1 MTFGEIIKKLR
12 IENQYTQSEL
22 AEKLGLKLS
31 TMQKYESGA
40 ILNVKLETIRKL
52 CEIFEIPTSLLIFPE
67 NVVIPL
73 NDDMKIKEV
82 YNVNQMIDCNR
93 LFLSFNDTGRKK
105 SIEYMTDLYDTGK
118 YVYQSS
124 TAKTP

>member
-1 MTFGEIIKKLR
+1 MNALTVGEIIKKLR
-12 IENQYTQSEL
+12 IENNYTQSEL

-40 ILNVKLETIRKL
+40 ILNIKLETIRKL
-52 CEIFEIPTSLLIFPE
+52 CEIFQIPTSILIFPD

-82 YNVNQMIDCNR
+82 YNVNHMIDCNK
-93 LFLSFNDTGRKK
+93 LFLSLNDTGRKK
-105 SIEYMTDLYDTGK
+105 SIEYMIDLHNTGK
-118 YVYQSS
+118 YAYQS
-124 TAKTP
+124 

>member
-1 MTFGEIIKKLR
+1 VTFGEIIKKLR

-73 NDDMKIKEV
+73 NEKMKIKEV

>member
-73 NDDMKIKEV
+73 NEKMKIKEV